1 MKNQEKIALRDHYKK
16 MRSNISEQRRRQASQ
31 QALIDLNAKIPTG
44 ARVLSFISTSEE
56 IDIQEFNRLLSG
68 QGRLYLPRVN
78 ENQELE
84 IYPCTSLDTLILSPL
99 HILEPN
105 PLYYSPISLSA
116 IDITLVPG
124 VVFDREK
131 RRIGYGKGFYDRLI
145 HKAKTSGYSTFF
157 LGIGFYEQLY
167 PNLLPREEHD
177 EIVDELMLF

>member
-1 MKNQEKIALRDHYKK
+1 MKKQEKIALRDLYKK
-16 MRSNISEQRRRQASQ
+16 IRSHISEQRRRQASQ
-31 QALIDLNAKIPTG
+31 QAFTELYAKIPTG
-44 ARVLSFISTSEE
+44 ARVLSFMSTSEE
-56 IDIQEFNRLLSG
+56 INIQELNHCLAG

-78 ENQELE
+78 ENKELD
-84 IYPCTSLDTLILSPL
+84 IYPCNSLDTLILSSL

-105 PLYYSPISLSA
+105 PLNYSPISLSA
-116 IDITLVPG
+116 IDFALIPG

-157 LGIGFYEQLY
+157 LGIGFHEQLY
-167 PNLLPREEHD
+167 PNLLPREEQH